1 MSVPARP
8 LALPAPDELAR
19 AIAARLPGFQ
29 DVAWVVQTG
38 STNADLMERAR
49 AGGAAR
55 PWLLGAHAQQSGRGR
70 AGRSWANTAGA
81 TLMVSCAYEI
91 RVPPARLP
99 AISPLSGL
107 AACEALRTLS
117 SASGLCVKWPN
128 DLQWHDAKLAGILVE
143 SIRTPGRDTHTVVIG
158 MGLNLRDAAGLSAAL
173 GREVADWSQVTAH
186 DAGPAAGVAELVA
199 ALALSWQDA
208 VAALEQGGFEAFQAR
223 YAALDALI
231 GRPVTV
237 QDQGRVLHEG
247 IACGL
252 DEFGRLQVRTEQG
265 TITVSVGEISVRAR
279 A

>member
-1 MSVPARP
+1 MSVPASP

-19 AIAARLPGFQ
+19 ALAARLPGFQ
-29 DVAWVVQTG
+29 DIAWVAETG

-49 AGGAAR
+49 ADAGPR

-70 AGRSWANTAGA
+70 AGRAWANAVGD

-99 AISPLSGL
+99 AISPLAGL
-107 AACEALRTLS
+107 AACEALRGLS
-117 SASGLCVKWPN
+117 GSAGLCVKWPN
-128 DLQWHDAKLAGILVE
+128 DVQWHDAKLAGILVE
-143 SIRTPGRDTHTVVIG
+143 SVRTPGTDSHTVVIG
-158 MGLNLRDAAGLSAAL
+158 MGVNLRAAAALSASL

-186 DAGPAAGVAELVA
+186 SPSAPAHIADIVA
-199 ALALSWQDA
+199 ALALGWQDA
-208 VAALEQGGFEAFQAR
+208 ITELERDGFEAFQAR
-223 YAALDALI
+223 YAGLDALI

-247 IACGL
+247 VACGL
-252 DEFGRLQVRTEQG
+252 DGLGRLQVRTEHD